1 MLTAMSLMTRPFFFE
16 MQRVHLIPLFSFRK
30 ASRTAE
36 YPLAHFGKASPL
48 GSLPPAAIAAAAAA
62 VVLWAILLLNLNF
75 TGIQM

>member
-16 MQRVHLIPLFSFRK
+16 MQRVHLIPLFSFRN

-48 GSLPPAAIAAAAAA
+48 GSLPPAATAAAAA